1 MSEEF
6 KLEIISPEKSFF
18 SKDKVTEVVIPGYEG
33 EIGVLKDH
41 ISLISFLKPG
51 IIKVFSKDGEE
62 LFLERARKCRDYG
75 AAVIV
80 MAFDENGQADTL
92 DRRKNIVQRCYQLL
106 VNDVGIPPDDIIF
119 DPNILTIGTG
129 TAPRPIQPYHCI
141 RNIHQRRHRGAQRVR
156 RRLY

>member
-33 EIGVLKDH
+33 EMGILKDH

-62 LFLERARKCRDYG
+62 LFFVEDGIAEFK
-75 AAVIV
+75 
-80 MAFDENGQADTL
+80 ENEL
-92 DRRKNIVQRCYQLL
+92 S
-106 VNDVGIPPDDIIF
+106 
-119 DPNILTIGTG
+119 ILTSSIFNLKNKDKNYIEKSIIKSEEELTKENLDDQKRYL
-129 TAPRPIQPYHCI
+129 TNHKIDSLKSI
-141 RNIHQRRHRGAQRVR
+141 N
-156 RRLY
+156 